1 MARNGSECV
10 VGLENA
16 CGGSGMCNG
25 SQQWALV
32 SKMGARCWE
41 LDGLGSGLTQKI

>member
-1 MARNGSECV
+1 MMFKNVCDGSKICV
-10 VGLENA
+10 MWLENA

-32 SKMGARCWE
+32 SKMGTRC
-41 LDGLGSGLTQKI
+41 

>member
-1 MARNGSECV
+1 MAGNGSECV

-32 SKMGARCWE
+32 SKTGARCWE